1 MTKKQTAPKKSIN
14 WTYQGKEMSDIS
26 QTPEGSIGFIYLI
39 KNLSN
44 GRLYIGR
51 KSFMST
57 RKKRL
62 TIKEKALPGNSRKI
76 FKIEVKELPWKTYTG
91 SCKPL
96 NEDIKNGDEYTKE
109 ILRFC
114 SSKKQLAYYELKELL
129 CNGVIECESYYN
141 ENVAGKFFKLQGS
154 F

>member
-1 MTKKQTAPKKSIN
+1 MAKKKATIN
-14 WTYQGKEMSDIS
+14 WTYKGKEITSID

-44 GRLYIGR
+44 GKLYIGR

-62 TIKEKALPGNSRKI
+62 TLKEKALPGNSRKV
-76 FKIEVKELPWKTYTG
+76 FKIEIKELPWKTYTG

-96 NEDIKNGDEYTKE
+96 NDDIKNGDKYTKE
-109 ILRFC
+109 IIRFC
-114 SSKKQLAYYELKELL
+114 YSKKQLAYWEMKELF
-129 CNGVIECESYYN
+129 CKCVIESDNFYN
-141 ENVAGKFFKLQGS
+141 GNIAGKFFPTDLKNPS
-154 F
+154 